1 MSPNTSATSASTLE
15 GFPYQRT
22 LYIRE
27 IEQTP
32 ISLMKF
38 PLMIIEPI
46 YEGPGKETTE
56 EVHTLERLKE
66 LLEKYY
72 AFLVKTLEAKALYE
86 KRGWDKWLVPK
97 PYDAAAWAATNG
109 DEPCVLP
116 SIRVR
121 FPGHFDS

>member
-1 MSPNTSATSASTLE
+1 MSPNTTATSASTLE

-38 PLMIIEPI
+38 PLMIIEPV

-56 EVHTLERLKE
+56 EVHTLERLYE
-66 LLEKYY
+66 LLTKYY
-72 AFLVKTLEAKALYE
+72 AFLAKTLSE
-86 KRGWDKWLVPK
+86 KRRCDEWLVPK
-97 PYDAAAWAATNG
+97 PYDAAAWTAANG
-109 DEPCVLP
+109 DEPCMLP

-121 FPGHFDS
+121 FPELFDD

>member
-1 MSPNTSATSASTLE
+1 MSPNTTATSASTLE

-27 IEQTP
+27 IEATP

-46 YEGPGKETTE
+46 YEGPGKETSE
-56 EVHTLERLKE
+56 EVHTLKHLHE

-72 AFLVKTLEAKALYE
+72 AFLAKTLRAKALYE
-86 KRGWDKWLVPK
+86 KREWLVAK
-97 PYDAAAWAATNG
+97 PYEAAAWTAANG

-121 FPGHFDS
+121 FPGLFDD